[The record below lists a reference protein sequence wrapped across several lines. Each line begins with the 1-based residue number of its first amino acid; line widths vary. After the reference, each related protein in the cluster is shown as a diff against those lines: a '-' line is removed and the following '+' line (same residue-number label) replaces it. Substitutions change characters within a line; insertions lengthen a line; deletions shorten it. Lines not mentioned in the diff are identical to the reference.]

1 MLRRVS
7 LGLLASAISIA
18 SLFAIAFRTDAIA
31 EGDALVH
38 MGGIGQQRNPLGWGI
53 WIRSPA
59 ETVRRSRRDEGM
71 TYTPSKLETLFL
83 ILNNADKLIGPGY
96 GMGNN
101 IAVMLRTFLLA
112 SALTLAGVMPMQAG
126 HHHGGGHHGGGHH
139 GGGHHGGGWHH
150 NNWGWYQN
158 RRAAWGIAGL
168 ATGAIISSAIA
179 NSRAQNSPTIVV
191 PETNRRLNYD
201 LDQSSP
207 QLGNVDFTY
216 TINGTKVNA
225 QADCQQGLING
236 NQPASAAD
244 VHTLNAVCHTAS
256 N

>member
-1 MLRRVS
+1 
-7 LGLLASAISIA
+7 
-18 SLFAIAFRTDAIA
+18 
-31 EGDALVH
+31 
-38 MGGIGQQRNPLGWGI
+38 
-53 WIRSPA
+53 
-59 ETVRRSRRDEGM
+59 
-71 TYTPSKLETLFL
+71 
-83 ILNNADKLIGPGY
+83 
-96 GMGNN
+96 
-101 IAVMLRTFLLA
+101 
-112 SALTLAGVMPMQAG
+112 MQAG
-126 HHHGGGHHGGGHH
+126 HHHGGGWR
-139 GGGHHGGGWHH
+139 WHH

>member
-1 MLRRVS
+1 MK
-7 LGLLASAISIA
+7 
-18 SLFAIAFRTDAIA
+18 
-31 EGDALVH
+31 
-38 MGGIGQQRNPLGWGI
+38 
-53 WIRSPA
+53 
-59 ETVRRSRRDEGM
+59 RSRWDDLH
-71 TYTPSKLETLFL
+71 TSSNHETLFL

-96 GMGNN
+96 GMRNN
-101 IAVMLRTFLLA
+101 LAVMFRTFLLA
-112 SALTLAGVMPMQAG
+112 SALTLTSVIPMQAG

-150 NNWGWYQN
+150 NHWGWYPN
-158 RRAAWGIAGL
+158 RSAAWGIAGL

-207 QLGNVDFTY
+207 QLASVDFTY
-216 TINGTKVNA
+216 TVDGVRVNA
-225 QADCQQGLING
+225 KADCQQGLING
-236 NQPASAAD
+236 NQPESAAD

-256 N
+256 D

>member
-1 MLRRVS
+1 
-7 LGLLASAISIA
+7 
-18 SLFAIAFRTDAIA
+18 
-31 EGDALVH
+31 
-38 MGGIGQQRNPLGWGI
+38 
-53 WIRSPA
+53 
-59 ETVRRSRRDEGM
+59 M
-71 TYTPSKLETLFL
+71 TYTPSKHETLFL
-83 ILNNADKLIGPGY
+83 ILNKADKLIGPGY
-96 GMGNN
+96 GMRNN
-101 IAVMLRTFLLA
+101 FAVMLRTFLLA
-112 SALTLAGVMPMQAG
+112 SALTLAGVMPMQAGHHHGGHHHGGHHHGG

>member
-1 MLRRVS
+1 M
-7 LGLLASAISIA
+7 
-18 SLFAIAFRTDAIA
+18 
-31 EGDALVH
+31 
-38 MGGIGQQRNPLGWGI
+38 
-53 WIRSPA
+53 
-59 ETVRRSRRDEGM
+59 
-71 TYTPSKLETLFL
+71 
-83 ILNNADKLIGPGY
+83 IGPGY
-96 GMGNN
+96 EMRNN

-112 SALTLAGVMPMQAG
+112 SALTLTGVMPMQAG
-126 HHHGGGHHGGGHH
+126 NHHGGGHH

-150 NNWGWYQN
+150 NNWGWYPN

-216 TINGTKVNA
+216 TINGIRVNA

-256 N
+256 I

>member
-1 MLRRVS
+1 MLRRLS

-38 MGGIGQQRNPLGWGI
+38 IGGIGQQRSSLGWGI
-53 WIRSPA
+53 WIRSAA
-59 ETVRRSRRDEGM
+59 EMVRRSRRDEGM

-96 GMGNN
+96 GMRNN

-126 HHHGGGHHGGGHH
+126 HHHGGGHH

>member
-1 MLRRVS
+1 
-7 LGLLASAISIA
+7 
-18 SLFAIAFRTDAIA
+18 
-31 EGDALVH
+31 
-38 MGGIGQQRNPLGWGI
+38 
-53 WIRSPA
+53 
-59 ETVRRSRRDEGM
+59 M

-96 GMGNN
+96 GMRNN

-112 SALTLAGVMPMQAG
+112 SALTLAGVMPMQAGHHHGG